1 MNFVMFAL
9 LLNSVSAAFLAS
21 PTPHHTSWAASPA
34 LLQERAPPVAASAVM
49 LPVAYTGLGVTL
61 LTRAAGAGAGTNAVV
76 LASTGL
82 LSVLNLGPTDNAR
95 YASGKRAVAAYK
107 DKVSLPYGAMAQAE
121 IAKKWFTLLK
131 WRLIG
136 QVVSLVSMAR
146 ASSAAGILAGAA
158 GFMATNV
165 AFCLLGGLSAKH
177 DMDGIPAPTKPKLQ
191 KFILTTDSVL
201 LCAALLGALSGPGAT
216 VAAYVYSAGALIG
229 AVEGAPQFMATV
241 KGLLGSE

>member
-1 MNFVMFAL
+1 MRSVIFAL
-9 LLNSVSAAFLAS
+9 LLNSAAAFVVS
-21 PTPHHTSWAASPA
+21 PTPRHTSAAASPA
-34 LLQERAPPVAASAVM
+34 LLRAPPVEASAVM
-49 LPVAYTGLGVTL
+49 LPVAYTGLGVAL
-61 LTRAAGAGAGTNAVV
+61 LSRAAGAGAGYNAVV

-82 LSVLNLGPTDNAR
+82 LSILNLGPTDNAR

-107 DKVSLPYGAMAQAE
+107 DKVSLPYGAIAQAE

-131 WRLIG
+131 LRLLG
-136 QVVSLVSMAR
+136 QVASLVIMTR
-146 ASSAAGILAGAA
+146 ASSPAGSLAGAA

-177 DMDGIPAPTKPKLQ
+177 DGDGVPAPTKPKLQ

-201 LCAALLGALSGPGAT
+201 LSAALIGALSGSA

-229 AVEGAPQFMATV
+229 AAEGAPQFVSTV
-241 KGLLGSE
+241 KGLVGTE